1 MHHQQRRPSSDERL
15 TVPRHLAIIMDGN
28 GRWARQRGLPRIEGH
43 RKGVERVKE
52 CVRTSAEIGVAYLT
66 LFSFSSENWRRPQDE
81 VDALMSL
88 IKRFIRQE
96 LAELHENS
104 VRVRVIGTSD
114 RVDPD
119 ITGMIADAHAL
130 TAENTGLQLTVA
142 FNYGARDEIARA
154 ARKLAQDVARGAI
167 CADEVN
173 IGAIEERLDTHGLP
187 DPDLLIRTSGE
198 VRLSNFLLWQLAYAE
213 LMFVE
218 DYWPDFDRDALI
230 RTISAYQNRERRFG
244 GLSARR
250 SA

>member
-1 MHHQQRRPSSDERL
+1 MHHHNDAQAHERL

>member
-1 MHHQQRRPSSDERL
+1 MQYQNDVQADTRL
-15 TVPRHLAIIMDGN
+15 IVPRHLAIIMDGN
-28 GRWARQRGLPRIEGH
+28 GRWAQQRGLPRIEGH
-43 RKGVERVKE
+43 RQGVERVKE
-52 CVRTSAEIGVAYLT
+52 CVRTAAEIGIEYLT
-66 LFSFSSENWRRPQDE
+66 LFSFSSENWRRPPDE

-96 LAELHENS
+96 LAELHENN

-114 RVDPD
+114 RVDPE
-119 ITGMIADAHAL
+119 ITAMIADAHAL
-130 TAENTGLQLTVA
+130 TDENTGLQLTVA

-154 ARKLAQDVARGAI
+154 ARRLAEDVARGAVRP
-167 CADEVN
+167 DDVDMT
-173 IGAIEERLDTHGLP
+173 AIEQRLDTHGLP
-187 DPDLLIRTSGE
+187 DPDLLLRTSGE

-218 DYWPDFDRDALI
+218 DYWPDFDREVMI

-244 GLSARR
+244 GVSALR

>member
-1 MHHQQRRPSSDERL
+1 MYHQDDAQAETPL
-15 TVPRHLAIIMDGN
+15 VAPAHLAIIMDGN
-28 GRWARQRGLPRIEGH
+28 GRWAQQRGLPRIEGH
-43 RKGVERVKE
+43 RKGVERVKD
-52 CVRTSAEIGVAYLT
+52 CVRTAAEIGVEYLT
-66 LFSFSSENWRRPQDE
+66 LFSFSSENWRRPRDE
-81 VDALMSL
+81 VDALMAL

-96 LAELHENS
+96 LAELHENN
-104 VRVRVIGTSD
+104 VRVRVIGTND
-114 RVDPD
+114 RIDPE
-119 ITGMIADAHAL
+119 ITAMIAESHAL

-154 ARKLAQDVARGAI
+154 ARRLAEEVANGSVRPEDV
-167 CADEVN
+167 D
-173 IGAIEERLDTHGLP
+173 IGAIEQRLDTFGLP

-218 DYWPDFDRDALI
+218 DYWPDFDREALI
-230 RTISAYQNRERRFG
+230 RTISAFHNRERRFG

>member
-1 MHHQQRRPSSDERL
+1 MHHDHHAQPDSP
-15 TVPRHLAIIMDGN
+15 VVAPRHLAIIMDGN
-28 GRWARQRGLPRIEGH
+28 GRWAQARGLPRIEGH
-43 RKGVERVKE
+43 RQGVERVKE
-52 CVRTSAEIGVAYLT
+52 CVRTAAEIGVNYLT
-66 LFSFSSENWRRPQDE
+66 LFSFSSENWRRPADE

-96 LAELHENS
+96 LAELHENN
-104 VRVRVIGTSD
+104 VRVRVIGTSQQ
-114 RVDPD
+114 VDPE
-119 ITGMIADAHAL
+119 ITAMIAETHAL

-154 ARKLAQDVARGAI
+154 ARRLAEDVARGVVRPE
-167 CADEVN
+167 EVD
-173 IGAIEERLDTHGLP
+173 IAAMEERLDTFGLP

-218 DYWPDFDRDALI
+218 DYWPDFDRDALV

-250 SA
+250 TA

>member
-1 MHHQQRRPSSDERL
+1 MDHDNDAKRDESL
-15 TVPRHLAIIMDGN
+15 IVPRHVAIIMDGN
-28 GRWARQRGLPRIEGH
+28 GRWAQQRGLPRIEGH

-52 CVRTSAEIGVAYLT
+52 CVRTAAELGVAHLT
-66 LFSFSSENWRRPQDE
+66 LFSFSSENWRRPRDE
-81 VDALMSL
+81 IDALMNL

-96 LAELHENS
+96 LAELHDNN
-104 VRVRVIGTSD
+104 VRVRVIGTTD
-114 RVDPD
+114 RVDPE
-119 ITGMIADAHAL
+119 ITAMIGETHAL

-154 ARKLAQDVARGAI
+154 ARQLARDVAAGALQPDDI
-167 CADEVN
+167 DMA
-173 IGAIEERLDTHGLP
+173 AIEQRLDTYGVP

-213 LMFVE
+213 LMFID

-230 RTISAYQNRERRFG
+230 RTIYAYQGRERRFG
-244 GLSARR
+244 GVSARQ

>member
-1 MHHQQRRPSSDERL
+1 MHHDYHAPPDSP
-15 TVPRHLAIIMDGN
+15 VVAPRHLAIIMDGN
-28 GRWARQRGLPRIEGH
+28 GRWAQARGLPRIEGH
-43 RKGVERVKE
+43 RQGVERVKE
-52 CVRTSAEIGVAYLT
+52 CVRAAAEIGVDYLT
-66 LFSFSSENWRRPQDE
+66 LFSFSSENWRRPADE

-96 LAELHENS
+96 LAELHENN
-104 VRVRVIGTSD
+104 VRVRVIGTSQQ
-114 RVDPD
+114 VDPE
-119 ITGMIADAHAL
+119 ITAMIAETHAL

-154 ARKLAQDVARGAI
+154 ARRLAEDVARGVVRPEDVDIA
-167 CADEVN
+167 
-173 IGAIEERLDTHGLP
+173 AIEQRLDTFGLP

-218 DYWPDFDRDALI
+218 DYWPDFDREALV

-250 SA
+250 TA

>member
-1 MHHQQRRPSSDERL
+1 MHHDNDVQTDQRL
-15 TVPRHLAIIMDGN
+15 TVPHHIAIIMDGN
-28 GRWARQRGLPRIEGH
+28 GRWAQARGLPRVEGH
-43 RKGVERVKE
+43 RKGVDRVKE
-52 CVRTSAEIGVAYLT
+52 CVRTAAELGIEYLT

-81 VDALMSL
+81 IDALMNL

-96 LAELHENS
+96 LAELHENR
-104 VRVRVIGTSD
+104 VRVRVIGTSH
-114 RVDPD
+114 RVDPE
-119 ITGMIADAHAL
+119 ITAMIADAHAL

-154 ARKLAQDVARGAI
+154 ARQLAEDVACGAI
-167 CADEVN
+167 RPEDVDMA
-173 IGAIEERLDTHGLP
+173 ALEERLDTHGLP

-218 DYWPDFDRDALI
+218 DYWPDFDRDALV
-230 RTISAYQNRERRFG
+230 RTISAYHSRERRFG
-244 GLSARR
+244 GLAARR

>member
-1 MHHQQRRPSSDERL
+1 MHHDHHAQPDSP
-15 TVPRHLAIIMDGN
+15 VVAPRHLAIIMDGN
-28 GRWARQRGLPRIEGH
+28 GRWAQARGLPRIEGH
-43 RKGVERVKE
+43 RQGVQRVKE
-52 CVRTSAEIGVAYLT
+52 CVRTAAEIGVNYLT
-66 LFSFSSENWRRPQDE
+66 LFSFSSENWRRPADE

-96 LAELHENS
+96 LAELHENN
-104 VRVRVIGTSD
+104 VRVRVIGTSQQ
-114 RVDPD
+114 VDPE
-119 ITGMIADAHAL
+119 ITAMIAETHAL

-154 ARKLAQDVARGAI
+154 ARRLAEDVARGVVRPE
-167 CADEVN
+167 EVD
-173 IGAIEERLDTHGLP
+173 IAAMEERLDTFGLP

-218 DYWPDFDRDALI
+218 DYWPDFDRDALVS
-230 RTISAYQNRERRFG
+230 TISAYQNRERRFG

-250 SA
+250 TA

>member
-1 MHHQQRRPSSDERL
+1 MHHQNDVQVDKRL
-15 TVPRHLAIIMDGN
+15 VVPRHLAIIMDGN
-28 GRWARQRGLPRIEGH
+28 GRWAQQRGLPRIEGH
-43 RKGVERVKE
+43 RQGVERVKE
-52 CVRTSAEIGVAYLT
+52 CVRTAAEIGVEYLT
-66 LFSFSSENWRRPQDE
+66 LFSFSSENWRRPQEE

-96 LAELHENS
+96 LAELHENN
-104 VRVRVIGTSD
+104 VRVRVIGTND
-114 RVDPD
+114 RVDPE
-119 ITGMIADAHAL
+119 IIAMIADAHAL
-130 TAENTGLQLTVA
+130 TAKNTGLQLTVA

-154 ARKLAQDVARGAI
+154 ARQLAEDVARGAMRPEDVDM
-167 CADEVN
+167 AALEQ
-173 IGAIEERLDTHGLP
+173 RLDTHGLP

-218 DYWPDFDRDALI
+218 DYWPDFDRETMI

-250 SA
+250 TA

>member
-1 MHHQQRRPSSDERL
+1 MHHDNDVQADQRL
-15 TVPRHLAIIMDGN
+15 TVPHHIAIIMDGN
-28 GRWARQRGLPRIEGH
+28 GRWAQARGLPRVEGH
-43 RKGVERVKE
+43 RKGVDRVKE
-52 CVRTSAEIGVAYLT
+52 CVRTAAELGIEYLT

-96 LAELHENS
+96 LAELHENR
-104 VRVRVIGTSD
+104 VRVRVIGTSH
-114 RVDPD
+114 RVDPE
-119 ITGMIADAHAL
+119 ITAMIADAHAL
-130 TAENTGLQLTVA
+130 TARNTGLQLTVA

-154 ARKLAQDVARGAI
+154 ARQLAEDVACGAI
-167 CADEVN
+167 RPEDVDMA
-173 IGAIEERLDTHGLP
+173 ALEERLDTHGLP

-218 DYWPDFDRDALI
+218 DYWPDFDRDALV

-244 GLSARR
+244 GLAARR

>member
-1 MHHQQRRPSSDERL
+1 MHHQNDAQSDTRL
-15 TVPRHLAIIMDGN
+15 VVPRHLAIIMDGN
-28 GRWARQRGLPRIEGH
+28 GRWAQQRGLPRIEGH

-52 CVRTSAEIGVAYLT
+52 CVRTAAEIGVEYLT
-66 LFSFSSENWRRPQDE
+66 LFSFSSENWRRPQEE
-81 VDALMSL
+81 VDALMTL

-96 LAELHENS
+96 LAELHENN
-104 VRVRVIGTSD
+104 VRVRVIGTAD
-114 RVDPD
+114 RVDPE
-119 ITGMIADAHAL
+119 ITAMIADAHAL
-130 TAENTGLQLTVA
+130 TAENTGLRLTIA

-154 ARKLAQDVARGAI
+154 ARRLAEEVARGAMRPEDVDM
-167 CADEVN
+167 AALEQ
-173 IGAIEERLDTHGLP
+173 RLDTQGLP

-218 DYWPDFDRDALI
+218 DYWPDFDREAMV

-250 SA
+250 TA

>member
-1 MHHQQRRPSSDERL
+1 MYHQDDDQAETPL
-15 TVPRHLAIIMDGN
+15 VAPAHLAIIMDGN
-28 GRWARQRGLPRIEGH
+28 GRWAQQRGLPRIEGH
-43 RKGVERVKE
+43 RKGVERVKD
-52 CVRTSAEIGVAYLT
+52 CVRTAAEIGVEYLT

-81 VDALMSL
+81 VDALMAL

-96 LAELHENS
+96 LAELHENN
-104 VRVRVIGTSD
+104 VRVRVIGTNE
-114 RVDPD
+114 RIDPE
-119 ITGMIADAHAL
+119 ITAMIAESHAL

-154 ARKLAQDVARGAI
+154 ARRLAEEVANGRVRPEDVDI
-167 CADEVN
+167 S
-173 IGAIEERLDTHGLP
+173 AIEQRLDTFGLP

-218 DYWPDFDRDALI
+218 DYWPDFDREALI
-230 RTISAYQNRERRFG
+230 RTISAFQNRERRFG